1 MDANLFGTGSIVP
14 QTDVTQT
21 SFSGFY
27 AFGGQGDGNQGSA
40 GNNEFDFLGTG
51 TVTPGDSNSTF
62 VGEGA
67 LSDPFGVITDGGE
80 GTVTF
85 NATPSLPDSD
95 GRYFI
100 NPLVVE
106 TGPDTTFNLSDVAA
120 YQASGGQ
127 LFWVDTQE
135 GTYFLGSLE
144 QGTAPASDARKAQAK
159 ASVKKH

>member
-1 MDANLFGTGSIVP
+1 
-14 QTDVTQT
+14 
-21 SFSGFY
+21 
-27 AFGGQGDGNQGSA
+27 
-40 GNNEFDFLGTG
+40 
-51 TVTPGDSNSTF
+51 
-62 VGEGA
+62 
-67 LSDPFGVITDGGE
+67 
-80 GTVTF
+80 
-85 NATPSLPDSD
+85 LPDGD

-159 ASVKKH
+159 ASVKRPPSSHAYPNAGGNVTGEVSPPHRGNPEAGLCR